1 MKKMMNI
8 NTVHEILQKELKV
21 FESLEDMEVTPDLFE
36 SWKTRI
42 QKVSSI
48 DFELVMENV
57 KDIYLILK
65 NWNTQVE
72 NLMETLMIDGSTVSS
87 TMFPD
92 YAFLIGLH
100 CTHTDADGLGGFL
113 PGTLVDMITYWD
125 ETIPNSFTLVSA
137 CAEYKSNILILLNAI
152 LFKMIFDQD
161 PARFFITDIAM
172 DLSTYQDL
180 CKLYPNLQGV
190 DKIDKSHYFDVSS
203 DEFDFVYVDHHTT
216 NPWIASTTV
225 DCAGIFVAPT
235 LKDFNKYHVTPKYES
250 SEYLIYKEDTKIS
263 ATYIM
268 GLLMMDILEDVVWD
282 SITPARE
289 TTAPRIANQVMDR
302 FCALIRAISDWD
314 TFEWRDHPSE
324 SYDEFEPT
332 DIGNLGFTKSPV
344 LCFNDVIKCI
354 WYQADCALQYL
365 RVFPDSIIDDMK
377 TAKVVNKAVTNQCLG
392 KGKWMAIP
400 ELPEIENWFVVGFP
414 TIGIASMICHYI
426 AQSENYKARNTVSS
440 CGIIML
446 DLYSSTVSFRTTE
459 TSNTCRVDAIAKRY
473 GGGGHPQAS
482 GCRNKDLSD
491 LLKAKLLEQT
501 C

>member
-21 FESLEDMEVTPDLFE
+21 FEFLEDTGVTPDLFE

-48 DFELVMENV
+48 DFELAMENI

-65 NWNTQVE
+65 NWDTQVE
-72 NLMETLMIDGSTVSS
+72 NLMETLMIDGSTISG

-92 YAFLIGLH
+92 YMFLIGLH

-113 PGTLVDMITYWD
+113 PGTLVDMLSYWD

-137 CAEYKSNILILLNAI
+137 CAEYKSNILILLNAV
-152 LFKMIFDQD
+152 LFKMIFNHD

-235 LKDFNKYHVTPKYES
+235 LKDFNKYNVTPKYKS
-250 SEYLIYKEDTKIS
+250 SDYLIYKEDTKIS

-268 GLLMMDILEDVVWD
+268 SLLMMDILEDVMYD
-282 SITPARE
+282 SCTPERAMASHIT
-289 TTAPRIANQVMDR
+289 NMVMDR

-324 SYDEFEPT
+324 VYGEFEPI
-332 DIGNLGFTKSPV
+332 DIGNLGFTKTPV
-344 LCFNDVIKCI
+344 LCFNDVIKFI
-354 WYQADCALQYL
+354 WSQADRALYYL
-365 RVFPDSIIDDMK
+365 HVFPDSITDDMK
-377 TAKVVNKAVTNQCLG
+377 LAKEVNKAVTSQCLG
-392 KGKWMAIP
+392 KGKWMTIP

-426 AQSENYKARNTVSS
+426 AQSENYKARNTVGS

-459 TSNTCRVDAIAKRY
+459 TSDTCRVDAIAKRY